1 MRCFALLSICLM
13 CALNDSNESKVSPR
27 NLALLCIGMFVLL
40 MVMCVVGFFLGGA
53 TFTRIKYLC
62 RLVGI

>member
-13 CALNDSNESKVSPR
+13 CALNDSDESKVTPR
-27 NLALLCIGMFVLL
+27 NLAFFGNWYV
-40 MVMCVVGFFLGGA
+40 CVVDGDVWCGFIGGA
-53 TFTRIKYLC
+53 TFTRKKYMC